1 MTSDSEIRE
10 ALVSACKRMGSQK
23 ALAEKTGIKQGRIS
37 DYINERYDVGNCS
50 INTLRRFFPE
60 LRLVFFPDTDLTP
73 DIQEINRMRQE
84 YTEKLANLE
93 KDRKLFEQEKE
104 IYRLKR
110 ENEELKKH
118 TPAIM
123 VRN

>member
-1 MTSDSEIRE
+1 MTSDSEISE
-10 ALVSACKRMGSQK
+10 DLVSACKRMGSQK

-73 DIQEINRMRQE
+73 DIQEINRMKQE

>member
-1 MTSDSEIRE
+1 MNDMMSGI
-10 ALVSACKRMGSQK
+10 AVSILCG
-23 ALAEKTGIKQGRIS
+23 
-37 DYINERYDVGNCS
+37 V
-50 INTLRRFFPE
+50 FFPNCA
-60 LRLVFFPDTDLTP
+60 LFFFPDTDLTP
-73 DIQEINRMRQE
+73 DIQEINRMKQE